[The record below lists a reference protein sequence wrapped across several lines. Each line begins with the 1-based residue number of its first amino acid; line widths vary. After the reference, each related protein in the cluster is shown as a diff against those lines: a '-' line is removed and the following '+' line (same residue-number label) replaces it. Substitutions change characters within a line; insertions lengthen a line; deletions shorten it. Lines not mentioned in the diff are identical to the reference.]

1 MGIHCML
8 FYQNL
13 KKTVEGRV
21 YIYEAIFKPG
31 TRLPIEGKIGEQSE
45 PRDNLRRRK
54 GGHLWAAAGLAPIF
68 FVFDPVFC
76 PFPTLQSLVPG

>member
-31 TRLPIEGKIGEQSE
+31 TRLPIGGKIGEQSE

-54 GGHLWAAAGLAPIF
+54 GGHL
-68 FVFDPVFC
+68 
-76 PFPTLQSLVPG
+76 